1 MSSHMIIFQPSG
13 KRGHIKEG
21 KTLKEAANE
30 LGVAIEGICGGKG
43 VCGKCKVEILDG
55 FFEKHSITSS
65 MNHLSSIESAEK
77 AFLSADEIKK
87 GRRLSCLAR
96 IHGSILAFVPEE
108 ARGGGQIIRKAAQDI
123 PIIVDPAITKHYIEL
138 TPPSLHNP
146 LGDWERLLSGLKET
160 IEVKNLK
167 IDHSILKQ
175 LSPIL
180 RDADWKVTVSLWQN
194 KEIKRIEAGLNEN
207 AYGMAIDIGT
217 TTVAGYLTDLKTGRV
232 VALDS
237 IMNPQVAYGEDVM
250 SRISYAMSRD
260 DGLDK
265 LNHAIIDGLNQL
277 IERATSKV
285 DLSPN
290 DLLEITVVGNTLM
303 HHLFLGIP
311 PSHLGSSPFPPTI
324 HEAQDI
330 RARDLGLN
338 LHEAT
343 NVHVLAIEAGF
354 VGADNVG
361 VLLAT
366 EPQEQDEISLII
378 DIGTN
383 GELVLGNRELGLVS
397 TSCAT
402 GPAFEG
408 AHIKHGMRAA
418 PGAIEHIQI
427 EPNTY
432 EVQYKIIGND
442 KWQTSQD
449 TPGVRGICGSGII
462 DGIAELFKVGVI
474 KKNGTFNRD
483 LDCPRF
489 IWNEGENFPD
499 FVVAWTPETSI
510 EQNVTI
516 TLSDVRAV
524 QLAKSALYAG
534 AKLLMNELK
543 VDTLDRVVLAGAFG
557 SYIDKAASMLIGMFP
572 SCSLD
577 KVVSVGNAAGDGARI
592 ALVNHKL
599 REKANKLA
607 QQVKYL
613 ELTVEKEFEKEFI
626 AAMYFP
632 HMNDP
637 FPHIQD
643 ILDKIPQ

>member
-1 MSSHMIIFQPSG
+1 
-13 KRGHIKEG
+13 
-21 KTLKEAANE
+21 
-30 LGVAIEGICGGKG
+30 
-43 VCGKCKVEILDG
+43 
-55 FFEKHSITSS
+55 
-65 MNHLSSIESAEK
+65 
-77 AFLSADEIKK
+77 
-87 GRRLSCLAR
+87 
-96 IHGSILAFVPEE
+96 
-108 ARGGGQIIRKAAQDI
+108 
-123 PIIVDPAITKHYIEL
+123 
-138 TPPSLHNP
+138 
-146 LGDWERLLSGLKET
+146 
-160 IEVKNLK
+160 
-167 IDHSILKQ
+167 
-175 LSPIL
+175 
-180 RDADWKVTVSLWQN
+180 
-194 KEIKRIEAGLNEN
+194 
-207 AYGMAIDIGT
+207 
-217 TTVAGYLTDLKTGRV
+217 
-232 VALDS
+232 
-237 IMNPQVAYGEDVM
+237 
-250 SRISYAMSRD
+250 
-260 DGLDK
+260 
-265 LNHAIIDGLNQL
+265 
-277 IERATSKV
+277 
-285 DLSPN
+285 
-290 DLLEITVVGNTLM
+290 
-303 HHLFLGIP
+303 
-311 PSHLGSSPFPPTI
+311 
-324 HEAQDI
+324 
-330 RARDLGLN
+330 
-338 LHEAT
+338 
-343 NVHVLAIEAGF
+343 
-354 VGADNVG
+354 
-361 VLLAT
+361 
-366 EPQEQDEISLII
+366 
-378 DIGTN
+378 
-383 GELVLGNRELGLVS
+383 
-397 TSCAT
+397 
-402 GPAFEG
+402 
-408 AHIKHGMRAA
+408 MRAA
-418 PGAIEHIQI
+418 TGEIEHIQI